1 MAPKSRSTQSSKA
14 KCNNIAIKPQDKV
27 SPIPVYLILIGFCVR
42 LIFTESRELRAVSAP
57 SVRSSSRC
65 RATSSAPTAAALPSN
80 MTRSVQPSPSSSRG
94 NYAAYR

>member
-1 MAPKSRSTQSSKA
+1 MAPKSRSTQSSKT

-27 SPIPVYLILIGFCVR
+27 SPIPVYVYLIFIGFCVR

-57 SVRSSSRC
+57 SARSSSRC

-80 MTRSVQPSPSSSRG
+80 MTRFPSSSRE